1 MNTAKGWTV
10 SETQNKT
17 AETQNKK
24 SEAYLRAE
32 RESKD
37 CKPCRGYGL
46 VTVYARGYPG
56 PPMIERDDGTRQV
69 ATRKDGRHYVAR
81 TMAHCRCAFGRFL
94 RATWPEDL
102 VERTPD
108 IVEVLNGSSY
118 WSAKDPTAERV
129 DDPGRPVTKE
139 DFAAFW
145 EMVANL
151 SVTKDVENVAG
162 SRRTV
167 WSMQT
172 DYRKRLARELELDER
187 IADSL
192 TLDELLKIKEVR
204 DSWVS

>member
-1 MNTAKGWTV
+1 
-10 SETQNKT
+10 
-17 AETQNKK
+17 
-24 SEAYLRAE
+24 
-32 RESKD
+32 
-37 CKPCRGYGL
+37 
-46 VTVYARGYPG
+46 
-56 PPMIERDDGTRQV
+56 
-69 ATRKDGRHYVAR
+69 
-81 TMAHCRCAFGRFL
+81 
-94 RATWPEDL
+94 L

-172 DYRKRLARELELDER
+172 DYRKRLARELEVDER